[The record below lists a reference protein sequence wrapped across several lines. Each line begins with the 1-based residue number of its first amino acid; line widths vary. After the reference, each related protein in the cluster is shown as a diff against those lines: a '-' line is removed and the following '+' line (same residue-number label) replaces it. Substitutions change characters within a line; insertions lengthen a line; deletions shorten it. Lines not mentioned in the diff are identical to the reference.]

1 MENSP
6 TLPFS
11 SQLPW
16 LSESCY
22 LALQVEVV
30 IRWQE
35 GRVCT

>member
-11 SQLPW
+11 QFPW
-16 LSESCY
+16 LPESCY
-22 LALQVEVV
+22 LALQVEVG

-35 GRVCT
+35 GSVCT